1 MKESID
7 YSVIPDFEE
16 CLPRISL
23 IIPYS
28 PTRKTQAELISWLTL
43 EADRIEND
51 LMKNYCNEKT
61 TLIIKKLR
69 HLIEG
74 ISLKRDK
81 SIGIFLSPSS
91 EKVYYFTPTDPSKI
105 SLPPVLAH

>member
-1 MKESID
+1 MKKSID

-28 PTRKTQAELISWLTL
+28 PKRNSQAALNSWLTL
-43 EADRIEND
+43 EADRIEKD
-51 LMKNYCNEKT
+51 LMKNYCTEKT

-69 HLIEG
+69 LLIEG
-74 ISLKRDK
+74 ISVRSEK
-81 SIGIFLSPSS
+81 SIGIFLSPCS